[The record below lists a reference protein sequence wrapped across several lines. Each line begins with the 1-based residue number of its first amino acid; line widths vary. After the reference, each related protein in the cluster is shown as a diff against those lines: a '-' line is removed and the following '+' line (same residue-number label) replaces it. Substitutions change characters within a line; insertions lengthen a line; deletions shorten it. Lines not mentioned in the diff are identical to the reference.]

1 MYKLPTS
8 QQQTSQLMYG
18 FEESVVIRR
27 QEVTNHETEKG
38 TFFVTIKLKDKFGF
52 GDQEKKP
59 YGLGYTLTLKR
70 NKKQ

>member
-38 TFFVTIKLKDKFGF
+38 KFGF

-70 NKKQ
+70 NKEQ